1 MNWFG
6 FIRLMNSIFNEDLPD
21 LNKIQRQGLLAVKI
35 AQTFAL
41 RIDFLDREKC
51 QHLAK
56 LYRQAAQIPP
66 EAAEKLIEKNTPAG
80 WRDAF
85 EMIDPLPLAAASIG
99 QVHRGR
105 LKTGEEVVIKLV
117 KSDFREQFRAD
128 VNSVM
133 KLLKL
138 AIFFYPKLRKVAD
151 PEGILANISEFT
163 LSELDLRN
171 EIRHGEIL
179 RQIDRDNRSRFDL
192 GRLRFPTVYHELS
205 GPNVLVSEF
214 IEGPTFDE
222 LLETGALDYDDLLQL
237 FHIHGFYMFGVGTF
251 HGDIHPG
258 NLIFRD
264 GAIYFIDTGALSKVG
279 DRIRVGLF
287 DFFEALSLFDYP
299 ACARSLNSMAEISIS
314 GERYQAFEKKFLHLY
329 KDFTNSTV
337 SEVSLT
343 QKMMETIKLGVHSGM
358 VFERGMFPIIKSLM
372 YLDGMVLKCNP
383 HAVLLKDMRRFIG
396 EFNTVVKR
404 EESVQ

>member
-6 FIRLMNSIFNEDLPD
+6 FIRLMNSIFNDDLPD
-21 LNKIQRQGLLAVKI
+21 LDKIQRQGLLAVKI

-56 LYRQAAQIPP
+56 LYRQAAQIP
-66 EAAEKLIEKNTPAG
+66 AETAERLIAQNTPAD
-80 WRDAF
+80 WRDSF
-85 EMIDPLPLAAASIG
+85 VRIDPLPLAAASIG

-105 LKTGEEVVIKLV
+105 LKSGEEVVIKLI
-117 KSDFREQFRAD
+117 KNDFRKQFRSD
-128 VNSVM
+128 VDSVM
-133 KLLKL
+133 NLLKL

-163 LSELDLRN
+163 LCELDLRN
-171 EIRHGEIL
+171 EIRHGEVL

-192 GRLRFPTVYHELS
+192 TRLRFPKIHHELS
-205 GPNVLVSEF
+205 GPDVLVSEF
-214 IEGPTFDE
+214 IDGPTFDE
-222 LLETGALDYDDLLQL
+222 LLESGRLAYDDLLQL
-237 FHIHGFYMFGVGTF
+237 FHIHGFYMFGIGTF

-258 NLIFRD
+258 NLILRNGD
-264 GAIYFIDTGALSKVG
+264 IYFIDTGALSKVG
-279 DRIRVGLF
+279 NRIRIGLF
-287 DFFEALSLFDYP
+287 DFFEALSFFDYP
-299 ACARSLNSMAEISIS
+299 ACARALNSMAETSIT
-314 GERYQAFEKKFLHLY
+314 GPQYHNFEQKFLALY

-337 SEVSLT
+337 SQVSLT

-383 HAVLLKDMRRFIG
+383 EAILLKDMRRFIE
-396 EFNTVVKR
+396 EFKSVVKQ
-404 EESVQ
+404 EVPPQ

>member
-6 FIRLMNSIFNEDLPD
+6 FISLMHSIFNEDLPD
-21 LNKIQRQGLLAVKI
+21 LDKIQRQGLLAVKI

-66 EAAEKLIEKNTPAG
+66 EAAEKLIEKNTPAD

-85 EMIDPLPLAAASIG
+85 ERIDPMPLAAASIG

-105 LKTGEEVVIKLV
+105 LKSGEEVVIKLV
-117 KSDFREQFRAD
+117 KSDFRHQFRAD
-128 VNSVM
+128 VASVM
-133 KLLKL
+133 KLLKV

-151 PEGILANISEFT
+151 PEGILDNIAEFT
-163 LSELDLRN
+163 LSELDLGN
-171 EIRHGEIL
+171 EICHGEIL
-179 RQIDRDNRSRFDL
+179 RQIDRDNRSSFDL
-192 GRLRFPTVYHELS
+192 ERLRFPTIYHELS
-205 GPNVLVSEF
+205 GSDVLVSEF
-214 IEGPTFDE
+214 IDGPTFDE
-222 LLETGALDYDDLLQL
+222 LLETGRLDYDDLLQL
-237 FHIHGFYMFGVGTF
+237 FHIHGFYMFGIGTF

-258 NLIFRD
+258 NLIFKD
-264 GAIYFIDTGALSKVG
+264 GHIYFIDTGALSKVG
-279 DRIRVGLF
+279 NRIRLGLF
-287 DFFEALSLFDYP
+287 DFFEALSLFDYH
-299 ACARSLNSMAEISIS
+299 ACARALNSIAETSIS
-314 GERYQAFEKKFLHLY
+314 GAEYQAFEKKFLHLY

-358 VFERGMFPIIKSLM
+358 VFGRGMFPIIKSLM

-383 HAVLLKDMRRFIG
+383 DAVLLKDMRRFIN
-396 EFNTVVKR
+396 EFKTVVKR
-404 EESVQ
+404 EEKGQ